1 MAFYFEIGINTMFKV
16 VCVVLPIVFVV
27 GCSDEQNKVEDHLW
41 KEQTELIDKAR
52 DVEGMLNDA
61 ALQQQREIEQQ
72 TR

>member
-1 MAFYFEIGINTMFKV
+1 MIFKIIF
-16 VCVVLPIVFVV
+16 VVLPIVFVI

-61 ALQQQREIEQQ
+61 ALQQQRAIEQQ